1 MTVKLRSGDLRKCTL
16 FHVKTSK
23 LKKMDKNSTLTGKLI
38 MTLAIFTLLS
48 SFSANA
54 GTGKPKAP
62 TFKFSNPILVSGIAG
77 QIGAKYF
84 FKNVYNNKDAVIRIE
99 NIVGGAVLKDMD
111 NTTTGYPDAWQ
122 PTVGGPGAFGTFYIK
137 WDVEFDSAGVPYVFS
152 LIDLSAADVDGD
164 NVRVRELSGIVG
176 SNINYSLP
184 DSTIPSLLT
193 LSSIKNIDNPWGTD
207 DDDSVFM
214 ALGPVA
220 NRAGIDTLALDVRVD
235 YSFANRSSFQI
246 YTGAQVDNNGNTG
259 GIATDRFHSI
269 YFGDLTGRYSVLAVK
284 CQKFDAIWKNDAVNL
299 NWTMSSDVTGSHFE
313 IERSFDQTNF
323 STTGIVLGSQSVKN
337 GAYQFAFTDKGKEI
351 FNHNIIYY
359 RLKQVDN
366 KGHYNYSVVITVRIS
381 NNNNQK
387 IAVQVMPNPY
397 MDKLNVNFES
407 QTGGKAE
414 IRMISASGTVAKILA
429 ANINKGLNNLQLQ
442 DLSNQLP
449 GMYVINIVVNGQSI
463 GSQKIVKN

>member
-62 TFKFSNPILVSGIAG
+62 TFKFNNPILVSGIAG

-246 YTGAQVDNNGNTG
+246 YTGAQIDNNGNTG

-284 CQKFDAIWKNDAVNL
+284 CQNFNAMWKNDAVNL
-299 NWTMSSDVTGSHFE
+299 NWTMCSDVTNSHFE
-313 IERSFDQTNF
+313 IERSFDQKEFKTI
-323 STTGIVLGSQSVKN
+323 GLVMGSQITGN
-337 GAYQFAFTDKGKEI
+337 GLSNQNNFRDADNELTAHKEV
-351 FNHNIIYY
+351 FY
-359 RLKQVDN
+359 RLKYVDVN
-366 KGHYNYSVVITVRIS
+366 GKFSYSIIKKVSLYTS
-381 NNNNQK
+381 K
-387 IAVQVMPNPY
+387 MSMQVMPNPY
-397 MDKLNVNFES
+397 MDKLNVNFASDE
-407 QTGGKAE
+407 GGTAE
-414 IRMISASGTVAKILA
+414 IRLMNASGSMVKRIQSAIVR
-429 ANINKGLNNLQLQ
+429 GDNNLQLQ
-442 DLSNQLP
+442 DLNSQAP
-449 GMYVINIVVNGQSI
+449 GFYIVNVIINGKI
-463 GSQKIVKN
+463 IESQKLIKQ